1 MRPCCPWITDARR
14 RACSPSWKACRR
26 RPAAGSISPPRW
38 SPRGKSSRAWSA
50 SPRRSAGSS
59 RRRRPPPRSRP
70 STAGSC
76 GSRASSSP
84 SRIRAVI
91 GSCTTSRC
99 RCCPSPG
106 SSAPA
111 SSPRSTPTATRSSSR
126 GRRSCA
132 SATAR
137 FTRSTPRPRWPTSCC
152 TRDSPNPEAA
162 VYRQRSR
169 RMRTLAAALVPAAE
183 AQKRGGTL
191 TIVRPTDPVS
201 LDPNLETTAP
211 GAWVYF
217 NLLEGLL
224 TLDETM
230 QIKPVLATS
239 YEVLSPT
246 KVRFKLRPGV
256 KFHDG
261 TPFNAAAV
269 KFTFDRALRGTPPAR
284 WASLAGSLAGA
295 EVVDDLTVDIV
306 TREPY
311 GPILRTLAMYCM
323 GIVSPTAVQKMGA
336 DFSRAP
342 VGTGP
347 FKFVEWKTNT
357 HVIIE
362 RNPDYWGDKALV
374 DRVVFK
380 VVPEEGARMI
390 ALQTG
395 DADMVLFPSPA
406 QLPALRKDPKFT
418 VHETTGIRVV
428 FAGMHAGLPPL
439 DDVRVRQALLHA
451 VDRKAILDNIMEGS
465 AGPALGVLAPGV
477 FGYKDMQLDRLYP
490 FDRAKAKALLA
501 QAGFTPG
508 PDGIMQKGGQRLSLS
523 WLSQRGRYPKD
534 GEITEAI
541 QAMFKDVGVEAK
553 VQFLEWGTVFPQL
566 RGNPLNHHMFTVGWV
581 TSNADADYSLYAL
594 FHSKQVPPTG
604 WNTSRYANARV
615 DALVEQAR
623 RSLNQ
628 TEREKLYGEVQDI
641 IAKEMVWIPIYTT
654 KEIIATRGTVK
665 GFQIHPVEYN
675 LALWK
680 TWLDR

>member
-1 MRPCCPWITDARR
+1 MRI
-14 RACSPSWKACRR
+14 
-26 RPAAGSISPPRW
+26 IH
-38 SPRGKSSRAWSA
+38 SRVTVGRIALGLSA
-50 SPRRSAGSS
+50 LGLL
-59 RRRRPPPRSRP
+59 
-70 STAGSC
+70 TA
-76 GSRASSSP
+76 
-84 SRIRAVI
+84 
-91 GSCTTSRC
+91 
-99 RCCPSPG
+99 
-106 SSAPA
+106 
-111 SSPRSTPTATRSSSR
+111 
-126 GRRSCA
+126 
-132 SATAR
+132 
-137 FTRSTPRPRWPTSCC
+137 
-152 TRDSPNPEAA
+152 
-162 VYRQRSR
+162 
-169 RMRTLAAALVPAAE
+169 LALPVD

-217 NLLEGLL
+217 NMLEGLL
-224 TLDETM
+224 TLDDKM
-230 QIKPVLATS
+230 QVKPGLATS
-239 YEVLSPT
+239 YEVMSPT

-269 KFTFDRALRGTPPAR
+269 KFTFDRALKGNPPAR
-284 WASLAGSLAGA
+284 WASLAGSLTGA

-306 TREPY
+306 TKEPY

-323 GIVSPTAVQKMGA
+323 GIVSPAAVQKTGS

-374 DRVVFK
+374 DRVIFK

-406 QLPALRKDPKFT
+406 QLPSLRKDSKYT

-428 FAGMHAGLPPL
+428 FAGLHAGQPPL

-451 VDRKAILDNIMEGS
+451 VDRKAILENIMEGS
-465 AGPALGVLAPGV
+465 AGPARGVLAPGV

-490 FDRAKAKALLA
+490 FDRAQAKALLA
-501 QAGFTPG
+501 QAGWAPG
-508 PDGIMQKGGQRLSLS
+508 PDGMMQKGGQRLSLS
-523 WLSQRGRYPKD
+523 WLAARGRYPKD
-534 GEITEAI
+534 GEITEAM
-541 QAMFKDVGVEAK
+541 QAMFKEIGVEAK
-553 VQFLEWGTVFPQL
+553 VQILEWAAVFQQL
-566 RGNPLNHHMFTVGWV
+566 RGATLNHHMFTLGWV

-594 FHSKQVPPTG
+594 FHSKNVPPTG
-604 WNTSRYANARV
+604 WNTSRYANPKV

-641 IAKEMVWIPIYTT
+641 LAKEMVWIPVYTT
-654 KEIIATRGTVK
+654 KEIIVTRANVK
-665 GFQIHPVEYN
+665 GFTIHPVEYN

-680 TWLDR
+680 TSVDK

>member
-1 MRPCCPWITDARR
+1 MKTAIRLVAGL
-14 RACSPSWKACRR
+14 
-26 RPAAGSISPPRW
+26 AAVLLV
-38 SPRGKSSRAWSA
+38 
-50 SPRRSAGSS
+50 AGV
-59 RRRRPPPRSRP
+59 
-70 STAGSC
+70 AG
-76 GSRASSSP
+76 
-84 SRIRAVI
+84 
-91 GSCTTSRC
+91 
-99 RCCPSPG
+99 
-106 SSAPA
+106 
-111 SSPRSTPTATRSSSR
+111 
-126 GRRSCA
+126 
-132 SATAR
+132 
-137 FTRSTPRPRWPTSCC
+137 
-152 TRDSPNPEAA
+152 EAA
-162 VYRQRSR
+162 
-169 RMRTLAAALVPAAE
+169 

-217 NLLEGLL
+217 NMLEGLL
-224 TLDETM
+224 TLDDKM
-230 QIKPVLATS
+230 QVKPALATS
-239 YEVLSPT
+239 YEVMSPT
-246 KVRFKLRPGV
+246 KVRFKLRPNV

-261 TPFNAAAV
+261 TPFNAEAV
-269 KFTFDRALRGTPPAR
+269 RFTFDRALNGKPPAR
-284 WASLAGSLAGA
+284 WASLAGSLSGA
-295 EVVDDLTVDIV
+295 EVVDNLTVDVV
-306 TREPY
+306 TKEPY

-362 RNPDYWGDKALV
+362 RNPDYWGDKALL
-374 DRVVFK
+374 DRVIFK
-380 VVPEEGARMI
+380 VVPEEGARML

-406 QLPALRKDPKFT
+406 QLPALRKDSKFS

-428 FAGMHAGLPPL
+428 FAGLHAGQPPL

-477 FGYKDMQLDRLYP
+477 FGYKDMGLDRLYP
-490 FDRAKAKALLA
+490 FDRNRAKALLG
-501 QAGFTPG
+501 QAGWTPG
-508 PDGIMQKGGQRLSLS
+508 PDGIMVKGGQRLSLS
-523 WLSQRGRYPKD
+523 WLAARGRYPKD

-553 VQFLEWGTVFPQL
+553 VQVLEWAAVFQQV
-566 RGNPLNHHMFTVGWV
+566 RGNPLNHHMFTLGWV

-594 FHSKQVPPTG
+594 FHSKQTPPTG

-628 TEREKLYGEVQDI
+628 SEREKLYGEVQDI
-641 IAKEMVWIPIYTT
+641 LAREMVWIPVYTT
-654 KEIIATRGTVK
+654 KEIITTRASVK
-665 GFQIHPVEYN
+665 GFTIHPVEYN
-675 LALWK
+675 LGLGK
-680 TWLDR
+680 TWLDK